1 MITYVDSFAINI
13 RAQVIKTTD
22 LAEDL
27 DIVHVNRY
35 AFGFSHW
42 FSHPPTP
49 TPESLVLCLD
59 PFLLLHVSASPTF
72 SILLGCLQLITSQR
86 IHLLLDTHSAV
97 RFDRLVDFK
106 GTLESQFPVY
116 ITVRTLPGNITF
128 GRAGGRGQRIRIITH
143 LGSLLPPECQTL
155 YRLGASRSFR
165 SCRLRRALQIRILQ
179 ATYLGGS
186 VLHNLLLSPST

>member
-1 MITYVDSFAINI
+1 MYILFSINI
-13 RAQVIKTTD
+13 RAQVIKATD
-22 LAEDL
+22 LSEDH
-27 DIVHVNRY
+27 DVVHVNRS
-35 AFGFSHW
+35 AFTLSHC

-59 PFLLLHVSASPTF
+59 PFLLLRVSTSPTF

-106 GTLESQFPVY
+106 GALESQFPIY
-116 ITVRTLPGNITF
+116 ITVRTLPGNTTYC
-128 GRAGGRGQRIRIITH
+128 RAGGRGEGIRIITH
-143 LGSLLPPECQTL
+143 LGSLLPPKCQTL
-155 YRLGASRSFR
+155 YRPGASRSFR
-165 SCRLRRALQIRILQ
+165 SCRLRKALQIRILQ